1 MSFRDPRFVEVFVR
15 FLSLLMGPLDYSV
28 GVVREYR
35 LVDNRSTVTSLLV
48 TILVETLRF
57 GDWWKNKT

>member
-1 MSFRDPRFVEVFVR
+1 VR

-35 LVDNRSTVTSLLV
+35 LVDNGSTVTSLLV